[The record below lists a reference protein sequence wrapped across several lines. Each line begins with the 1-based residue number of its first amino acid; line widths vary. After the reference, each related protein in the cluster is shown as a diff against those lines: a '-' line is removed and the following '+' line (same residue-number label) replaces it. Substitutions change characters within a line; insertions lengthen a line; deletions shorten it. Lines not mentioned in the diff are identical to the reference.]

1 MDTFATL
8 IDSYIALWNETNAD
22 ARLALAESV
31 WAPDGRYVDPLLA
44 AHGPAAISAGV
55 GAVQSQ
61 FPGWV
66 FRLAAPIDAHHD
78 QARFQWELGPAGAE
92 PQAVGFDVAVR
103 DEVGRLQL
111 VLGFLDRVPPADDT
125 PAHDTTDRHHRM
137 TTVRAPTPPRM
148 LSPGR
153 RAGQVTGASWSS
165 GTGSGWWRVEAASES
180 LILSAGSRANSAST
194 AATMKAT

>member
-8 IDSYIALWNETNAD
+8 IDSYIALWNETD
-22 ARLALAESV
+22 EHARRTLAETV

-44 AHGPAAISAGV
+44 ANGPAAISAGV
-55 GAVQSQ
+55 GAVQGQ

-103 DEVGRLQL
+103 NDDGRLQL
-111 VLGFLDRVPPADDT
+111 VLGFLDRVPSV
-125 PAHDTTDRHHRM
+125 HDTVASDTE
-137 TTVRAPTPPRM
+137 TTA
-148 LSPGR
+148 
-153 RAGQVTGASWSS
+153 
-165 GTGSGWWRVEAASES
+165 
-180 LILSAGSRANSAST
+180 
-194 AATMKAT
+194 